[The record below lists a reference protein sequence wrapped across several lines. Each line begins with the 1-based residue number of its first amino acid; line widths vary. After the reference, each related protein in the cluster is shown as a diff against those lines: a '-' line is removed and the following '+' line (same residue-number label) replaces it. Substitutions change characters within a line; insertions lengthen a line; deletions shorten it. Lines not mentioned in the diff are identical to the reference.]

1 MTRGIESWM
10 PVSVTGVALL
20 PCKQARS
27 RKIPLYNHSETR
39 KVVKS
44 TTGCFER
51 ERAREREETARDSE
65 RQQET
70 ARGTRLCLSIFVK
83 RQKQSKAQAFVAT
96 YV

>member
-20 PCKQARS
+20 PCTQARL
-27 RKIPLYNHSETR
+27 RKSPLYNHSETR

-51 ERAREREETARDSE
+51 ESERERGDSERQRETARDSE
-65 RQQET
+65 RDSSVSEPL
-70 ARGTRLCLSIFVK
+70 R
-83 RQKQSKAQAFVAT
+83 
-96 YV
+96 